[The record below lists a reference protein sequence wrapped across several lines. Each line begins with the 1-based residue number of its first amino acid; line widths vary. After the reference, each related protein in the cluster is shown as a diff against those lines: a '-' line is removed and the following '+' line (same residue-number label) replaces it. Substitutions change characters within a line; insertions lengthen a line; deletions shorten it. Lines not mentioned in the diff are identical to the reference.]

1 MLLSLVPVDR
11 FCKTDTE
18 TDLTTLHYMTIIEP
32 LTVSSKEA
40 LSLDSKQFTNNSNNK
55 VIEEKQPTIFYYSE
69 NISLPQFYC
78 TKKIQ
83 SSIRISV
90 ERISRVLLRTEVND
104 KRIMYNK
111 VYFSN
116 LSSTNLYTPTYMK
129 QKLIIP
135 QYHMRYQLVLLILI

>member
-69 NISLPQFYC
+69 NISLPQFYY
-78 TKKIQ
+78 TKKYKVQ
-83 SSIRISV
+83 FESLSNEVLEFFSEPKSV
-90 ERISRVLLRTEVND
+90 TKELC
-104 KRIMYNK
+104 
-111 VYFSN
+111 
-116 LSSTNLYTPTYMK
+116 
-129 QKLIIP
+129 IIKFI
-135 QYHMRYQLVLLILI
+135 LVTLVV

>member
-55 VIEEKQPTIFYYSE
+55 VIEEKQPTIFYKVQFKSLSNEVLEFFSE
-69 NISLPQFYC
+69 PKSV
-78 TKKIQ
+78 TK
-83 SSIRISV
+83 
-90 ERISRVLLRTEVND
+90 ELC
-104 KRIMYNK
+104 
-111 VYFSN
+111 
-116 LSSTNLYTPTYMK
+116 
-129 QKLIIP
+129 IIKFILVTLVV
-135 QYHMRYQLVLLILI
+135 QIYILQLT